1 MHMTDARPNK
11 NNTLTQVTLRQ
22 LHTDEYVKLNLNL

>member
-11 NNTLTQVTLRQ
+11 NSTLTQITLRQ
-22 LHTDEYVKLNLNL
+22 LQTHEYVKLNLNL